1 MAYLIISFFTQRIVQ
16 DSSVFKKERK
26 TKRISIPFV
35 FGRRL
40 EIYIN
45 LLASQPGRFLFTTS
59 IARLSKSENHPLTF
73 SNCLF
78 TQKTPTRKFKM
89 PDFPSIDEVL
99 ESAKNPSCSSSE
111 PSDKEKSKM
120 PDFPSIDE
128 VLDSAKDP
136 LLSSSE
142 PSTRVAFAMDSNTDP
157 KSASNLLTK
166 EKPSQHLSVPE
177 NSSTQQCED
186 ISDDRSLF
194 EEKSGEGK

>member
-1 MAYLIISFFTQRIVQ
+1 MTYLTMSLFTQRIVQ
-16 DSSVFKKERK
+16 DSFVFKKKERK
-26 TKRISIPFV
+26 TKRMSTPFV

-40 EIYIN
+40 GIYIK
-45 LLASQPGRFLFTTS
+45 LLASQLEEYLFTTS
-59 IARLSKSENHPLTF
+59 IARPSKSENHPLTF

-99 ESAKNPSCSSSE
+99 DSAKNSSCSS
-111 PSDKEKSKM
+111 KSSGKGNSKI

-136 LLSSSE
+136 LSSSSE

-157 KSASNLLTK
+157 KLASNPLTEK
-166 EKPSQHLSVPE
+166 KPSQHLSVPE
-177 NSSTQQCED
+177 NSSTQQRED
-186 ISDDRSLF
+186 FSDDRSLF